1 MSQLSLSERIFK
13 VHSGASVP
21 VTSPFLSLHRQQSL
35 RPEFYKQWDDDKM
48 QRAMKLVLGEGLSV
62 QRSAE
67 HYDVP
72 QSTLNDR
79 IQGKVV
85 HGSHSGPS

>member
-1 MSQLSLSERIFK
+1 
-13 VHSGASVP
+13 
-21 VTSPFLSLHRQQSL
+21 
-35 RPEFYKQWDDDKM
+35 M

-62 QRSAE
+62 QRSAG
-67 HYDVP
+67 HCNVP

-85 HGSHSGPS
+85 YGSRSGPS